1 MNHRVQKIKLELVKS
16 VASERS
22 AVAQYPSTSL
32 FNRIP
37 PERIGLQGEYDHSG
51 LAKRVLV
58 VFRQQFGA
66 EAVANLEVSQRGRVV
81 ILEGYLD
88 NHHLL
93 HSLAKTALRVE
104 GAAFVEY
111 TAITFRQAA

>member
-1 MNHRVQKIKLELVKS
+1 MNHRVQRLKLELVKS
-16 VASERS
+16 VAAEHR
-22 AVAQYPSTSL
+22 AMAQYPPPSI

-51 LAKRVLV
+51 LAKRVLL

-88 NHHLL
+88 NRHLL

-104 GAAFVEY
+104 GAAFIEY
-111 TAITFRQAA
+111 AAITFSQAA